1 MLYNVHAISDLL
13 SELIVGMFYGRNRAA
28 VHCAVSFLFT
38 GSYRPTVL
46 SFAFLYANV
55 RDVAKKQF
63 YFVRNLRMLRVVNRK
78 LIFVQKNFH
87 L

>member
-38 GSYRPTVL
+38 GSYRPTVV
-46 SFAFLYANV
+46 SFVFICECQRYSEEAVL
-55 RDVAKKQF
+55 
-63 YFVRNLRMLRVVNRK
+63 LC
-78 LIFVQKNFH
+78 
-87 L
+87 

>member
-1 MLYNVHAISDLL
+1 MAGIVLQFIVQCLFFLL
-13 SELIVGMFYGRNRAA
+13 DPIGR
-28 VHCAVSFLFT
+28 HFFL
-38 GSYRPTVL
+38 S
-46 SFAFLYANV
+46 FLYANV